1 LTFALGFDHPTQ
13 ARRSWPKVPRSGFVM
28 VMRKRRSTWMDDDL
42 DQLRQLARTF
52 VDKELTPNQERWAAQ
67 KHVDR
72 DLWTKA
78 GDVGLLCLSIPEEY
92 GGGGGTFAHEAVLL
106 EEQARAGDSAWGN
119 SVHSGIVAHY
129 IYAYG
134 TEEQRHRW
142 LPKLASGEY
151 VGAIAMSEPGA
162 GSDLQGIKTKA
173 VKSQDEYVIT
183 GSKTFIT
190 NGSQADLVIVV
201 AKTDPAE
208 GATGISLLV
217 VETAQAPGFR
227 RGRVLDK
234 IGLKGQDTAELFFD
248 DVRVPAANLLGEA
261 EGQGFIQL
269 MNQLPQER
277 LIIAVASIAGLEAAI
292 DLTLDYVKDRTAF
305 GRELIKFQN
314 TRFTLA
320 ECATEAAVTRSFVDD
335 CIRWHLDGE
344 LDVPTAA
351 MAKWWASE
359 RLCRVVDECVQLFGG
374 YGYMTEYPIARAWAD
389 ARVQKIYGGTNEI
402 MKEIIARSL

>member
-1 LTFALGFDHPTQ
+1 
-13 ARRSWPKVPRSGFVM
+13 
-28 VMRKRRSTWMDDDL
+28 MDSDL

-52 VDKELTPNQERWAAQ
+52 MEKEVVPHQERFAEQ
-67 KHVDR
+67 KQVDR
-72 DLWTKA
+72 DLWRKA
-78 GDVGLLCLSIPEEY
+78 GELGLLCISIPEEY

-106 EEQARAGDSAWGN
+106 EEQARAGDSSWGN

-129 IYAYG
+129 LNSYG
-134 TEEQRHRW
+134 SEEQKQRW

-151 VGAIAMSEPGA
+151 VGAIAMTEPGA
-162 GSDLQGIKTKA
+162 GSDLQGIRTKA
-173 VKSQDEYVIT
+173 VRDGDEYVIN

-190 NGSQADLVIVV
+190 NGVHADLVIVV
-201 AKTDPAE
+201 AKTDPAQ
-208 GATGISLLV
+208 GAQGISLLV
-217 VETAQAPGFR
+217 VENDIR

-234 IGLKGQDTAELFFD
+234 VGMKGQDTAELFFD
-248 DVRVPAANLLGEA
+248 DVRVPAANLLGGV
-261 EGQGFIQL
+261 EGQGFVQL

-277 LIIAVASIAGLEAAI
+277 LIIAVASIAGIEAAVAM
-292 DLTLDYVKDRTAF
+292 TLEYVKDRTAF

-335 CIRWHLDGE
+335 CVQRHLKGE

-351 MAKWWASE
+351 MAKWWSTE

>member
-1 LTFALGFDHPTQ
+1 MTE
-13 ARRSWPKVPRSGFVM
+13 
-28 VMRKRRSTWMDDDL
+28 DL

-52 VDKELTPNQERWAAQ
+52 FERESVPHHERWAAQ
-67 KHVDR
+67 KQVDR
-72 DLWTKA
+72 DFWKKA
-78 GDVGLLCLSIPEEY
+78 GEVGLLCLSIPEEY

-106 EEQARAGDSAWGN
+106 EEQARCGDSAWGN

-129 IYAYG
+129 VNAYG
-134 TEEQRHRW
+134 TEEQKRRW
-142 LPKLASGEY
+142 LPKLASGES
-151 VGAIAMSEPGA
+151 VGAIAMSEPGG
-162 GSDLQGIKTKA
+162 GSDLQNIKTKA
-173 VKSQDEYVIT
+173 LRDGDEYVLS

-190 NGSQADLVIVV
+190 NGAQADLVIVV
-201 AKTDPAE
+201 AKTDPAQ
-208 GATGISLLV
+208 GAAGTSLLV
-217 VETAQAPGFR
+217 VEADSAPGFR

-248 DVRVPAANLLGEA
+248 DVRLPAANLLGEV
-261 EGQGFIQL
+261 EGQGFVQL
-269 MNQLPQER
+269 MQQLPQER
-277 LIIAVASIAGLEAAI
+277 LIIAVASVAGIEAAV
-292 DLTLDYVKDRTAF
+292 DLTLAYVKDRTAF

-320 ECATEAAVTRSFVDD
+320 ECATEARVTRAFVDQ
-335 CIRWHLDGE
+335 CVAEHLEGK

-351 MAKWWASE
+351 MAKWWATE

>member
-1 LTFALGFDHPTQ
+1 MPT
-13 ARRSWPKVPRSGFVM
+13 RRSP
-28 VMRKRRSTWMDDDL
+28 WMTDDL

-52 VDKELTPNQERWAAQ
+52 FEKESVPNHERWAAQ

-72 DLWTKA
+72 EFWTKA
-78 GDVGLLCLSIPEEY
+78 GELGLLCLSIPEEY

-129 IYAYG
+129 INAYG
-134 TEEQRHRW
+134 TEEQKHRW
-142 LPKLASGEY
+142 LPKLASGES
-151 VGAIAMSEPGA
+151 VGAIAMTEPGG
-162 GSDLQGIKTKA
+162 GSDLQNIKTRA
-173 VKSQDEYVIT
+173 TRHGDEYVIS

-190 NGSQADLVIVV
+190 NGAQCDLVIVV
-201 AKTDPAE
+201 AKTDPSQ

-217 VETAQAPGFR
+217 VETAETPGFR

-248 DVRVPAANLLGEA
+248 DVRVPADNLLGSS

-269 MNQLPQER
+269 MQQLPQER
-277 LIIAVASIAGLEAAI
+277 LIIAVASIAGIEAAV
-292 DLTLDYVKDRTAF
+292 DLTVDYVKDRTAF

-320 ECATEAAVTRSFVDD
+320 ECATEARVTRAFVDE
-335 CIRWHLDGE
+335 CIEAHLEGK

-351 MAKWWASE
+351 MAKWWSTE